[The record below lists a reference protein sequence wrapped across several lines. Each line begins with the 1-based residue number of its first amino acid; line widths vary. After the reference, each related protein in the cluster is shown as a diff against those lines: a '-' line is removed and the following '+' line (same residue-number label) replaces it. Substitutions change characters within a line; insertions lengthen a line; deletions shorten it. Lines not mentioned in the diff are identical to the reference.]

1 LPVRVMSDSDGAIR
15 AIPQS
20 FVIGTRTDANS
31 VDTLLFVA
39 PYPCEVVSV
48 NEVHSVAGS
57 DGSAVA
63 LDVMKCVGTEAPASG
78 TTVLSST
85 FDLKSTAN
93 TPVRKTAASGLT
105 ATLANRK
112 LDTGDR
118 LSLNYTGTLTALVGV
133 VNIELKRLLTAGGS
147 F

>member
-1 LPVRVMSDSDGAIR
+1 MPVKFMSDSDNAVR

-20 FVIGTRTDANS
+20 FVVTHHVVAAS
-31 VDTLLFVA
+31 LDTHIFVA
-39 PYPCEVVSV
+39 PFPCEVVSV
-48 NEVHSVAGS
+48 REIHSVAGS

-63 LDVMKCVGTEAPASG
+63 LDVKKCTGTDAPSAG

-93 TPVRKTAASGLT
+93 TLVSKTAASGLS
-105 ATLANRK
+105 ATLSVRK
-112 LDTGDR
+112 LDTGNTLALD
-118 LSLNYTGTLTALVGV
+118 YTGTLTAVVGV
-133 VNIELKRLLTAGGS
+133 VQIEIKQLRTAGGS

>member
-1 LPVRVMSDSDGAIR
+1 
-15 AIPQS
+15 
-20 FVIGTRTDANS
+20 
-31 VDTLLFVA
+31 
-39 PYPCEVVSV
+39 
-48 NEVHSVAGS
+48 
-57 DGSAVA
+57 
-63 LDVMKCVGTEAPASG
+63 VGTEAPASG